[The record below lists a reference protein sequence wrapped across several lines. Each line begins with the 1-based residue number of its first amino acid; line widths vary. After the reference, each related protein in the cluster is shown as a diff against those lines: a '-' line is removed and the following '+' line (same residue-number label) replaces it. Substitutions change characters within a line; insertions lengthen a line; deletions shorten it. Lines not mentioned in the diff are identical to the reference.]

1 MSAKKLNATGTYA
14 TACGIFRAAPTTLE
28 CLQCNAAIEESFGNR
43 AQLDPGSSE
52 RHANLIAL
60 HGLVVPTHDQ
70 RIGVMLDLVHPLG
83 LRRRLGGQGGKAW
96 LRLKPWGR
104 MHRRPIHSKSP
115 AVANRHNRRL
125 VVEQPA

>member
-52 RHANLIAL
+52 RPANLIAL

-83 LRRRLGGQGGKAW
+83 LRRTHPDMGSNGTATA
-96 LRLKPWGR
+96 
-104 MHRRPIHSKSP
+104 P
-115 AVANRHNRRL
+115 AAKVAPSR
-125 VVEQPA
+125 